1 MMWREEVRDRDPVIE
16 SFSYRGV
23 CASKGP
29 KNGITHNHAGLIST
43 SGEHGGG
50 GRMALS
56 GISRNND
63 LPTPV
68 EALALGLL
76 QLLKSRS

>member
-1 MMWREEVRDRDPVIE
+1 
-16 SFSYRGV
+16 
-23 CASKGP
+23 
-29 KNGITHNHAGLIST
+29 
-43 SGEHGGG
+43 
-50 GRMALS
+50 MALS